1 MAAAAAASGMTLS
14 KDITQLDGSSRNMN
28 GTVIPTPFTNMG
40 PNDTHTAG
48 VGPTPRVSV
57 D

>member
-1 MAAAAAASGMTLS
+1 MAAAAAASGITLG
-14 KDITQLDGSSRNMN
+14 KDITGLDGATRSMN
-28 GTVIPTPFTNMG
+28 GTNISTPFTNLG
-40 PNDTHTAG
+40 PNDSPG

>member
-1 MAAAAAASGMTLS
+1 MAAAAAASGITLG
-14 KDITQLDGSSRNMN
+14 KDMSALENTSRNMN
-28 GTVIPTPFTNMG
+28 GTNISTPFTSMG
-40 PNDTHTAG
+40 PNDSPG